1 MQGLLLTEL
10 GLYDDTVERL
20 SEFLESLPRSR
31 AEAERGGEPEEEN
44 GQSRE
49 KQETPMEKLKRMR
62 MLGEED
68 LTARFTVK
76 QEVKKELELY
86 DKLKEP
92 PKKAPILKFWKEN
105 EATLPLLSK
114 AARVTLGVPVAQ
126 ASVERTFKT
135 AVLTVTKQ
143 RASLNSSLVET
154 MVIMKSNNGRVDFTG
169 IEEEPAEYDSSD
181 YTDSEEEEEE
191 DVIENNNDDQNTEVE
206 SMETEIGVEED
217 MDEEPSTSSSF
228 TLRGSAPTP
237 RMPRKRG
244 GRGGRGSRGVR
255 GSKGCRGSRGS
266 RGSRGVM
273 ESRDGG
279 GETSGV
285 SKGKSSTVR
294 RGKSSAVRDG
304 CSPGSSPE
312 RDAPSASAI
321 QTNMD
326 SDSESSLPDP
336 DNQPRSTHNLYRY
349 FSPINSSRQVVRIR
363 RSSPDPSTSRPLISD
378 SRDSAEEEIDEN
390 HNVPRGGPG
399 QDAFEK
405 MLGYE
410 DDFSSDEDDMEVT
423 LDH

>member
-31 AEAERGGEPEEEN
+31 AEAGRGGEPEEEN

-191 DVIENNNDDQNTEVE
+191 DVIENNNDDQNTEVK

-217 MDEEPSTSSSF
+217 MDEEPSTSSFS
-228 TLRGSAPTP
+228 LSEALHQPQGCQEKEEA
-237 RMPRKRG
+237 
-244 GRGGRGSRGVR
+244 GV
-255 GSKGCRGSRGS
+255 GEVA
-266 RGSRGVM
+266 GVAGAA
-273 ESRDGG
+273 EVAGAA
-279 GETSGV
+279 GELWKAGMGV
-285 SKGKSSTVR
+285 
-294 RGKSSAVRDG
+294 A
-304 CSPGSSPE
+304 
-312 RDAPSASAI
+312 
-321 QTNMD
+321 
-326 SDSESSLPDP
+326 
-336 DNQPRSTHNLYRY
+336 
-349 FSPINSSRQVVRIR
+349 
-363 RSSPDPSTSRPLISD
+363 RPLELARVRALLS
-378 SRDSAEEEIDEN
+378 
-390 HNVPRGGPG
+390 GGVKVL
-399 QDAFEK
+399 Q
-405 MLGYE
+405 
-410 DDFSSDEDDMEVT
+410 
-423 LDH
+423 

>member
-31 AEAERGGEPEEEN
+31 AEAGRGGEPEEEN

-191 DVIENNNDDQNTEVE
+191 DVIENNNDDQNTEVK

-217 MDEEPSTSSSF
+217 MDEEPSTSSFS
-228 TLRGSAPTP
+228 LSEALHQPQGCQEKEEA
-237 RMPRKRG
+237 
-244 GRGGRGSRGVR
+244 GVGEVAEVCKAAR
-255 GSKGCRGSRGS
+255 VTVAAEVAGAAGELWKAGM
-266 RGSRGVM
+266 GV
-273 ESRDGG
+273 
-279 GETSGV
+279 
-285 SKGKSSTVR
+285 
-294 RGKSSAVRDG
+294 A
-304 CSPGSSPE
+304 
-312 RDAPSASAI
+312 
-321 QTNMD
+321 
-326 SDSESSLPDP
+326 
-336 DNQPRSTHNLYRY
+336 
-349 FSPINSSRQVVRIR
+349 
-363 RSSPDPSTSRPLISD
+363 RPLELARVRALLS
-378 SRDSAEEEIDEN
+378 
-390 HNVPRGGPG
+390 GGVKVL
-399 QDAFEK
+399 Q
-405 MLGYE
+405 
-410 DDFSSDEDDMEVT
+410 
-423 LDH
+423 